1 MNSTQDLWSVD
12 GVSLQ
17 TYAYNVVSKESGM
30 APPPVRGDNITVP
43 FAPGQT
49 WVRKV
54 PDARTITL
62 QMWVQGSNID
72 GSVPNDAQMKK
83 KFEENARML
92 RKLFWK
98 PRQQLTLTKQFWL
111 PTAELTAAGVSTTSL
126 TKVGNYSLYTATA
139 KAEFIGGFDP
149 AMTGAARAVFEVD
162 LFLADPYFYSPEIT
176 RSPTFSG
183 TFTVLGDD
191 RTHNVILE
199 LGGTRVNPIVRNTT
213 IGTEFKYTGTL
224 ATGELLT
231 VDVKNFT
238 SQVTGSATRNGIGP
252 VSHSGDSFWIP
263 LDPGSNTIQFTAT
276 SGTGTSVLK
285 YQPVWI

>member
-1 MNSTQDLWSVD
+1 MNSTQDFWSVD

-17 TYAYNVVSKESGM
+17 TFAYNVVSKESGM
-30 APPPVRGDNITVP
+30 APPPMRGDNITVP

-72 GSVPNDAQMKK
+72 GTVPNDAQMKK
-83 KFEENARML
+83 KFEENARWI
-92 RKLFWK
+92 RKLVWK

-126 TKVGNYSLYTATA
+126 TKVGNYALYTATA

-149 AMTGAARAVFEVD
+149 SMTGAARAVFEID
-162 LFLADPYFYSPEIT
+162 FYLADPYFYSPEIS
-176 RSPTFSG
+176 RGIAG

-191 RTHNVILE
+191 RTHNVSIE
-199 LGGTRVNPIVRNTT
+199 LVGTRTNPVVRNTT
-213 IGTEFKYTGTL
+213 LGTEFRYNGAV
-224 ATGELLT
+224 ATGETLT

-238 SQVTGSATRNGIGP
+238 AQITGSATRNGIGS
-252 VSHSGDSFWIP
+252 VVHSGDSFWFP
-263 LDPGSNTIQFTAT
+263 LEAGSNALTFSSTAGAGAVT
-276 SGTGTSVLK
+276 LK

>member
-1 MNSTQDLWSVD
+1 MNSTQDFWSVD

-17 TYAYNVVSKESGM
+17 TFAYNVVSKESGM
-30 APPPVRGDNITVP
+30 APPPMRGDNITVP

-72 GSVPNDAQMKK
+72 GTVPNDAQMKK
-83 KFEENARML
+83 KFEENARWI
-92 RKLFWK
+92 RKLVWK

-126 TKVGNYSLYTATA
+126 TKVGNYALYTATA

-149 AMTGAARAVFEVD
+149 SMTGAARAVFEID
-162 LFLADPYFYSPEIT
+162 FYLADPYFYSPEIS
-176 RSPTFSG
+176 RGIAG

-191 RTHNVILE
+191 RTHNVSIE
-199 LGGTRVNPIVRNTT
+199 LVGTRTNPVVRNTT
-213 IGTEFKYTGTL
+213 LGTELRYNGAV
-224 ATGELLT
+224 ATGETLT

-238 SQVTGSATRNGIGP
+238 AQITGSATRNGIGS
-252 VSHSGDSFWIP
+252 VVHSGDSFWLP
-263 LDPGSNTIQFTAT
+263 LEAGSNTLTFSSTAGAGAST
-276 SGTGTSVLK
+276 LK

>member
-1 MNSTQDLWSVD
+1 MNSTQDFWSVD

-17 TYAYNVVSKESGM
+17 TFAYNVVSKESGM
-30 APPPVRGDNITVP
+30 APPPMRGDNITVP

-72 GSVPNDAQMKK
+72 GTVPNDAQMKK
-83 KFEENARML
+83 KFEENARWI
-92 RKLFWK
+92 RKLVWK

-111 PTAELTAAGVSTTSL
+111 PTAELTAAGVNTTSL
-126 TKVGNYSLYTATA
+126 TKVGNYALYTATA

-149 AMTGAARAVFEVD
+149 SMTGAARAVFEID
-162 LFLADPYFYSPEIT
+162 FYLGDQYFYSPEISRAIT
-176 RSPTFSG
+176 G

-191 RTHNVILE
+191 RTHKVSLE
-199 LGGTRVNPIVRNTT
+199 FVGTRTNPVVRNTT
-213 IGTEFKYTGTL
+213 LGTEFLYNGAV
-224 ATGELLT
+224 ATGETLT

-238 SQVTGSATRNGIGP
+238 AQITGSATRNGIGS
-252 VSHSGDSFWIP
+252 VVHSGDSFWLP
-263 LDPGSNTIQFTAT
+263 LEAGSNTLTFSSTAGAGAST
-276 SGTGTSVLK
+276 LK